1 MCAFPTSDR
10 VKELEAAKVSARYEE
25 RPGLVSFA
33 GFARRRSTTQACSA
47 AGWLLRDS
55 RTSTARPAGPRHS
68 PAAPRRTT
76 AQHTTGAHLTTQTPH
91 STPPWTARP
100 AAPDITAASSTTSHR
115 LDRLQDAPE
124 MDHPRRVIQTVSQ
137 SIPQRTAAP
146 GFETRFESA
155 PGARRPLHSLDWVAS
170 WADPRPDVIDL
181 LSLRNRRP
189 SQGARAQDPGWP
201 RRRRSSALRRRTR
214 RLILGPLA
222 AEDDPPPPVSSSS
235 SKLRVAW
242 TFVGTVH
249 PRGRCQEPSSPAAL
263 ESRRDSPARS
273 DASLQRCQ
281 LANRDRQGLA
291 LPPSPGFLG
300 SWLPNAQLHC
310 ASSKDGMPALTFRPQ
325 GSCGFLEH
333 VHLTRRTGAHAQSSG
348 HSIREADAKSA
359 PSPSLMVP
367 VITTFLAARGR
378 TPRKLSPPS
387 QTGKLNRRR
396 APHSESLSSGCGHS
410 EPLSRPQVIKLRALP
425 NVSSFPSTTVSKS
438 FQVKLPAS
446 SSPAR
451 LVGRE
456 TALQVT
462 RSTVQTRGTTCRY
475 LIAVLH
481 RHGSAP
487 STSSSLQHR
496 WARRSWMHMPS
507 NATRVRVP
515 FSNVFKPLTFHVAV
529 NFDARSWESPTR
541 PVSRLQRQ
549 GGRPS
554 QCRNRST
561 STDKGPTLGLPA
573 SVTRY
578 RCRARSSAR
587 PVQRPGMTEP
597 IPSGNV
603 RTCESRSL
611 MAARVERGPLDGVV
625 LLVRCET
632 PIAAPKRAYRGSRVP
647 SLLVRKAV
655 RQGCHRPGPIHGWRQ
670 SSTWSTESHERLVAI
685 LTRDRR
691 VIRPCKRNRW
701 EAQTL
706 RR

>member
-1 MCAFPTSDR
+1 M
-10 VKELEAAKVSARYEE
+10 
-25 RPGLVSFA
+25 
-33 GFARRRSTTQACSA
+33 
-47 AGWLLRDS
+47 
-55 RTSTARPAGPRHS
+55 
-68 PAAPRRTT
+68 
-76 AQHTTGAHLTTQTPH
+76 TP
-91 STPPWTARP
+91 
-100 AAPDITAASSTTSHR
+100 
-115 LDRLQDAPE
+115 
-124 MDHPRRVIQTVSQ
+124 
-137 SIPQRTAAP
+137 
-146 GFETRFESA
+146 
-155 PGARRPLHSLDWVAS
+155 
-170 WADPRPDVIDL
+170 
-181 LSLRNRRP
+181 
-189 SQGARAQDPGWP
+189 
-201 RRRRSSALRRRTR
+201 
-214 RLILGPLA
+214 
-222 AEDDPPPPVSSSS
+222 
-235 SKLRVAW
+235 
-242 TFVGTVH
+242 
-249 PRGRCQEPSSPAAL
+249 C
-263 ESRRDSPARS
+263 
-273 DASLQRCQ
+273 
-281 LANRDRQGLA
+281 RQ
-291 LPPSPGFLG
+291 
-300 SWLPNAQLHC
+300 
-310 ASSKDGMPALTFRPQ
+310 
-325 GSCGFLEH
+325 
-333 VHLTRRTGAHAQSSG
+333 
-348 HSIREADAKSA
+348 
-359 PSPSLMVP
+359 
-367 VITTFLAARGR
+367 
-378 TPRKLSPPS
+378 
-387 QTGKLNRRR
+387 
-396 APHSESLSSGCGHS
+396 
-410 EPLSRPQVIKLRALP
+410 
-425 NVSSFPSTTVSKS
+425 
-438 FQVKLPAS
+438 
-446 SSPAR
+446 AR